1 MTLLSRQALYWP
13 LFPSNSLSQPQSHF
27 RAGFVHPP
35 PPSPVPLL
43 LSALAPSLGLACLCC
58 SMVRS
63 NAVAQS
69 TRTGPSFLRSA
80 LGLLALRDLPFFF
93 FCYLAYLVPS
103 RDDPGI
109 CLSRGRE
116 QASFG
121 PASIDGIELGKSG
134 EISGGAR
141 KSEEGVEESSKWV
154 GFCVAFVFL
163 LFFFLSNGCSFRPG

>member
-1 MTLLSRQALYWP
+1 MSRQALYWP

-35 PPSPVPLL
+35 PSFSRPFTSFGSCAFSRAGLFVLFHGSIECSGAEYAHRTVVSPECLRFTC
-43 LSALAPSLGLACLCC
+43 SARP
-58 SMVRS
+58 
-63 NAVAQS
+63 
-69 TRTGPSFLRSA
+69 PFL
-80 LGLLALRDLPFFF
+80 F

-121 PASIDGIELGKSG
+121 PASIDGIEPGKSG